1 MSTADT
7 WRESGPRAERRGGV
21 RPEAADYVSRI
32 GRPPV
37 PPPPPPRMRS
47 AELPPF
53 PEDMARSAH
62 GDHMARSAHGDHMA
76 RSAHGDHMA
85 RSAHGRDDRRPPLPP
100 RPSRE
105 RTARPSREAGRGRP
119 VSSDAD
125 RPRDD
130 RPRDLHASEGA
141 DAADRRRGPRA
152 PEPRPTSRR
161 PAGRGATAQTPEDGG
176 GLRGAVAVLAVFLV
190 TLAGAALES
199 WIGAGLGLVTLAT
212 LTVASAV
219 ATVAVRRRD
228 LLTPVV
234 APPLVYIAVA
244 VLNTAL
250 APSATLNTA
259 SVATLLIRGFPAMA
273 VATAAAAVVALI
285 RWAAR
290 R

>member
-1 MSTADT
+1 MASVSTADT
-7 WRESGPRAERRGGV
+7 WREAGPRADRRAGA

-37 PPPPPPRMRS
+37 PPPPPRMRS

-62 GDHMARSAHGDHMA
+62 GDHMARSAHG
-76 RSAHGDHMA
+76 
-85 RSAHGRDDRRPPLPP
+85 RDDRRPPLPP
-100 RPSRE
+100 RPSGE
-105 RTARPSREAGRGRP
+105 RAARPSREVGRGRP
-119 VSSDAD
+119 VPADAD
-125 RPRDD
+125 RPRVRED
-130 RPRDLHASEGA
+130 RSRDQHASEGLDDA
-141 DAADRRRGPRA
+141 DDRRRGART
-152 PEPRPTSRR
+152 PEPRSTPRR
-161 PAGRGATAQTPEDGG
+161 PAGRGATAQVPESGS

-199 WIGAGLGLVTLAT
+199 WIGAGLGLVTLGT
-212 LTVASAV
+212 LAVASAA

-228 LLTPVV
+228 LLTTVV
-234 APPLVYIAVA
+234 APPLVYVVVA
-244 VLNTAL
+244 ALNTAL
-250 APSATLNTA
+250 APSATLNLA
-259 SVATLLIRGFPAMA
+259 SVATLLIRGFPAMV

>member
-1 MSTADT
+1 MASVSTADT
-7 WRESGPRAERRGGV
+7 WREAGPRADRRAGA

-37 PPPPPPRMRS
+37 PPPPPRMRS
-47 AELPPF
+47 GLPPF
-53 PEDMARSAH
+53 PED
-62 GDHMARSAHGDHMA
+62 MA

-100 RPSRE
+100 RPSGE
-105 RTARPSREAGRGRP
+105 RAARPSREVGRGRP
-119 VSSDAD
+119 VPSDAD
-125 RPRDD
+125 RPRVRED
-130 RPRDLHASEGA
+130 RSRDLHASEGSEDA
-141 DAADRRRGPRA
+141 DDRRRGARA
-152 PEPRPTSRR
+152 PEPRSTPRR
-161 PAGRGATAQTPEDGG
+161 PAGRGATAQAAETGS

-199 WIGAGLGLVTLAT
+199 WLGAGLGLATLGTLA
-212 LTVASAV
+212 VASAA
-219 ATVAVRRRD
+219 ATVAVRRAD
-228 LLTPVV
+228 LLTTVV

-250 APSATLNTA
+250 APSATLNLA
-259 SVATLLIRGFPAMA
+259 SVATLLIRGFPAMV

>member
-1 MSTADT
+1 MASVSTADT
-7 WRESGPRAERRGGV
+7 WREAGPRADRRAGA

-37 PPPPPPRMRS
+37 PPPPPRMRP

-53 PEDMARSAH
+53 PEDMARSAN
-62 GDHMARSAHGDHMA
+62 GDHTARSA
-76 RSAHGDHMA
+76 R
-85 RSAHGRDDRRPPLPP
+85 GRDDRRPPLPP
-100 RPSRE
+100 RPSGE
-105 RTARPSREAGRGRP
+105 RAARPSREVGRGRP
-119 VSSDAD
+119 VPSDAD
-125 RPRDD
+125 RPRVRED
-130 RPRDLHASEGA
+130 RSRDLHASEGLDDA
-141 DAADRRRGPRA
+141 DDRRRGARA
-152 PEPRPTSRR
+152 PEPRSTPRR
-161 PAGRGATAQTPEDGG
+161 PAGRGATAQAPESGS

-199 WIGAGLGLVTLAT
+199 WIGAGLGLATLGTLA
-212 LTVASAV
+212 VASAV
-219 ATVAVRRRD
+219 ATVAVRRAD
-228 LLTPVV
+228 LLTTVV

-250 APSATLNTA
+250 APSATLNLA
-259 SVATLLIRGFPAMA
+259 SVATLLIRGFPAMV

>member
-1 MSTADT
+1 MASVSTADT
-7 WRESGPRAERRGGV
+7 WREAGPRADRRAGA

-37 PPPPPPRMRS
+37 PPPPPRMR
-47 AELPPF
+47 AGLPPF
-53 PEDMARSAH
+53 PED
-62 GDHMARSAHGDHMA
+62 MA

-85 RSAHGRDDRRPPLPP
+85 RSAHGRDDRRPPLHP
-100 RPSRE
+100 RPSGE
-105 RTARPSREAGRGRP
+105 RAARPSREVGRGRP
-119 VSSDAD
+119 VPSDAD
-125 RPRDD
+125 RPRVRED
-130 RPRDLHASEGA
+130 RSRDLHASEGSDDA
-141 DAADRRRGPRA
+141 DDRRRGARA
-152 PEPRPTSRR
+152 PEPRSTPRR
-161 PAGRGATAQTPEDGG
+161 PAGRGATAQAPESGS

-199 WIGAGLGLVTLAT
+199 WIGAGLGLATLGTLA
-212 LTVASAV
+212 VASAV
-219 ATVAVRRRD
+219 ATVAVRRAD
-228 LLTPVV
+228 LFTTVV

-250 APSATLNTA
+250 APSAPLNLA
-259 SVATLLIRGFPAMA
+259 SVATLLIRGFPAMV

>member
-1 MSTADT
+1 MASVSTADT
-7 WRESGPRAERRGGV
+7 WRESAGRADRRV
-21 RPEAADYVSRI
+21 AARPEGADYVSRI

-37 PPPPPPRMRS
+37 PPPPPRMRS

-62 GDHMARSAHGDHMA
+62 GDRMA

-100 RPSRE
+100 RPSGE
-105 RTARPSREAGRGRP
+105 RAARPSREVGRGRP
-119 VSSDAD
+119 VPPDAD
-125 RPRDD
+125 RPRVRED
-130 RPRDLHASEGA
+130 RAPDLHASEGLDDA
-141 DAADRRRGPRA
+141 DDRRRGART
-152 PEPRPTSRR
+152 PEPRSTPRR
-161 PAGRGATAQTPEDGG
+161 PTGRGATAQVPESGS

-199 WIGAGLGLVTLAT
+199 WIGAGLGLATLGTLA
-212 LTVASAV
+212 VASAV
-219 ATVAVRRRD
+219 ATLAVRRGD
-228 LLTPVV
+228 LLTTVV

-250 APSATLNTA
+250 DPSAALNLA
-259 SVATLLIRGFPAMA
+259 SVATLLIRGFPAMV